1 MKVFVCFGRKK
12 MSNRDIFNGRSLGRV
27 LGIPIIFWF
36 TPSHFLLSGMKL
48 LLLPWFRF
56 KCSCVCVCV
65 SPAKNNNVYII
76 LFYFYAFWFSCWPVL
91 VLADVVHPS
100 TTATT
105 PLLQQQQ
112 QLPATGICV
121 LLSIESWAAAAAAA
135 FRLKRGPHEPN
146 QPDSLFSRGKGGK
159 NLSIPRHPKRR

>member
-48 LLLPWFRF
+48 LLLLPWFRF
-56 KCSCVCVCV
+56 KRSCVCV
-65 SPAKNNNVYII
+65 SRQLKII
-76 LFYFYAFWFSCWPVL
+76 MCIHLFYFYAFWFSCWPGL
-91 VLADVVHPS
+91 VPADVVHPS

-105 PLLQQQQ
+105 PLQQQQQ